1 MVLKFLQLEVYLIY
15 RKMVD
20 ILFSGCHSF
29 IFLHS
34 HCSSEFT
41 LDLAIMQ
48 DVISLCV
55 VLVGF
60 HFQTGVRSSKSKKR
74 KGFTFTRHDPRTEHG
89 TETRLRRA
97 LPTPCDT
104 IAKSIRIKPR
114 GNHNENEQIPRDS
127 HGTAYSDS
135 EARRPISRRARA
147 WRQEMSRRGRR
158 RQAQHCGGGSE

>member
-1 MVLKFLQLEVYLIY
+1 MKWSLNSSNLRSTLYIGRWLTPSSAVVAIVLFSCTVTAVANLLLTLQLCRTLLICAY
-15 RKMVD
+15 
-20 ILFSGCHSF
+20 FSDS
-29 IFLHS
+29 
-34 HCSSEFT
+34 
-41 LDLAIMQ
+41 
-48 DVISLCV
+48 ISKQEYVARNL
-55 VLVGF
+55 
-60 HFQTGVRSSKSKKR
+60 R

-135 EARRPISRRARA
+135 GARRPISRRPRA
-147 WRQEMSRRGRR
+147 WRQEMSLRGRR
-158 RQAQHCGGGSE
+158 RQAQHCGGGRE